1 MLRFLV
7 KSSQFY
13 YYFCNK
19 SAVMTAYK
27 GIRLL
32 RKQSRSNLVTLLT
45 YLSRVLLTKASVLVV
60 LSAVVE
66 KVVFVRSS

>member
-1 MLRFLV
+1 
-7 KSSQFY
+7 
-13 YYFCNK
+13 
-19 SAVMTAYK
+19 MTAYK